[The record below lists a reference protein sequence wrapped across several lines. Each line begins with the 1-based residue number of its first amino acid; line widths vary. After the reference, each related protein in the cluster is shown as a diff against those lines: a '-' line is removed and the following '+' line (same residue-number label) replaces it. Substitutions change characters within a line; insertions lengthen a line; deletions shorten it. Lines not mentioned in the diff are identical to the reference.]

1 MVAFSGR
8 PAYLQIADD
17 LRDRILS
24 GALGAGEKLPSESDL
39 MRDYDV
45 SRTVPK
51 MAINVLRSEG
61 LITSH
66 PGKGSFVRR
75 ARALRRLGNDRYRRR
90 DDAAPPFASDATA
103 AGQAARWEHHSRE
116 ERASPVVAERLA
128 IEPGD
133 PVMVTDYRFFA
144 DDEPTQ
150 LSISYEP
157 LAITRGTPIEL
168 PEEGDVLGV
177 IARMDSI
184 GQHVTE
190 VSERVTTRAPR
201 PHETE
206 ALAIPAGVPVLC
218 IVRTHHA
225 TTTPLETADIIV
237 PGDRYEITWRTP
249 VD

>member
-1 MVAFSGR
+1 MVEFSGR

-24 GALGAGEKLPSESDL
+24 GDLAGGDKLPSESDL

-66 PGKGSFVRR
+66 PGKGSFVRA
-75 ARALRRLGNDRYRRR
+75 ARDVRRLGSERYQRHSN
-90 DDAAPPFASDATA
+90 AIPPFASDARA
-103 AGQAARWEHHSRE
+103 AGQPARWDHISRE
-116 ERASPVVAERLA
+116 ERSSPVIAERLA

-144 DDEPTQ
+144 GDEPIQ
-150 LSISYEP
+150 LSRSYEP

-168 PEEGDVLGV
+168 PEDGDVLGV
-177 IARMDSI
+177 IARMDTI
-184 GQHVTE
+184 GHHVTE
-190 VSERVTTRAPR
+190 VTERVTTRAPR
-201 PHETE
+201 PHEAE
-206 ALAIPAGVPVLC
+206 VLAIPAGVPVLC
-218 IVRTHHA
+218 IVRTHYA
-225 TTTPLETADIIV
+225 GTLPVETADIIV
-237 PGDRYEITWRTP
+237 PGDRYEVTWRTW

>member
-1 MVAFSGR
+1 V
-8 PAYLQIADD
+8 I
-17 LRDRILS
+17 
-24 GALGAGEKLPSESDL
+24 
-39 MRDYDV
+39 
-45 SRTVPK
+45 
-51 MAINVLRSEG
+51 
-61 LITSH
+61 
-66 PGKGSFVRR
+66 
-75 ARALRRLGNDRYRRR
+75 
-90 DDAAPPFASDATA
+90 
-103 AGQAARWEHHSRE
+103 
-116 ERASPVVAERLA
+116 AERLA

-157 LAITRGTPIEL
+157 LALTRRTPIEL
-168 PEEGDVLGV
+168 PEQGDLLGV

-190 VSERVTTRAPR
+190 VRERVTTRSPR

-218 IVRTHHA
+218 IVRTHYA
-225 TTTPLETADIIV
+225 SRIPVETADIIV

-249 VD
+249 VE